1 MTPNKQIFHSTP
13 NALNTASSALEYD
26 IIWKELIS
34 SGGTA
39 AICTNDVAGS
49 STFFAPLS
57 KHTCKVFASFSLSTA
72 KNAVKCFMGPEDV
85 FCTCARYNAPHNR
98 PSTATAAKILFFN
111 IVPPCKFYAFSKAI
125 SSL

>member
-1 MTPNKQIFHSTP
+1 MTPDKQIFYSTP
-13 NALNTASSALEYD
+13 NALDTTFSALEYD

-57 KHTCKVFASFSLSTA
+57 KHTCKVFASFS
-72 KNAVKCFMGPEDV
+72 
-85 FCTCARYNAPHNR
+85 
-98 PSTATAAKILFFN
+98 PSTAKILFFN